1 MSEKIDTRIFLAAA
15 IISMISLAPFDAP
28 FYTFTRI
35 AITLG
40 GIAAIVRLYP
50 RGDGWWIPFATIT
63 ILFNP
68 ILPVYL
74 GVKVAWMGINVV
86 TALLFTK
93 LYKNEA
99 ADSDWID
106 IYLIWVVRLMAI
118 LVATLI
124 FFFIVANK
132 ERSDEI
138 EQLFLLLVLVFASA
152 LVGIA
157 GNWIFFG
164 KAKVWI
170 TRDSAQQNPKEE
182 TNEQSN

>member
-1 MSEKIDTRIFLAAA
+1 MSEKIDARIFLAAA

-35 AITLG
+35 AITLC

-50 RGDGWWIPFATIT
+50 KGDGWWIPFAAIT

-74 GVKVAWMGINVV
+74 GVKVAWMVINVV

-93 LYKNEA
+93 LYKKEA

-106 IYLIWVVRLMAI
+106 IYLIWVVRLLAI
-118 LVATLI
+118 LVATVI
-124 FFFIVANK
+124 FLFIVANK
-132 ERSDEI
+132 ERLDGI
-138 EQLFLLLVLVFASA
+138 EQLFLLLVLAFASA

-170 TRDSAQQNPKEE
+170 TRDSAKKNPTEE
-182 TNEQSN
+182 SNEHSR